1 MFLIL
6 QVVIVFLVAASMSL
20 SLAHRRAGGL
30 FRNRFHS
37 PGYRRCDLNYEHA
50 HD

>member
-30 FRNRFHS
+30 FRNRFIA
-37 PGYRRCDLNYEHA
+37 LVIA
-50 HD
+50 VAI